1 MKGLHTIAI
10 VTFLVFTVEAL
21 LHYNLGKQKAE
32 RKEIAG
38 VGEFMNNFELPPA
51 KEMVYTVL
59 IVGMFASITEFVI
72 KDLKR

>member
-10 VTFLVFTVEAL
+10 VTFLVFSIEAL

-38 VGEFMNNFELPPA
+38 VGSFINNFELPPA
-51 KEMVYTVL
+51 KEMVYTLL
-59 IVGMFASITEFVI
+59 IVGMFASITEFTI
-72 KDLKR
+72 KGLKR